1 MSRSDGAV
9 RVLRGIAYALG
20 ATLGLLSVWVVIA
33 RLRYPI
39 DAEWMTGAVRD
50 GVERVRDG
58 KQLYVAPSAGFIP
71 FVYPP
76 LYFWISGLLAK
87 VCSSFVACKVVS
99 IAGTIAAG
107 WGVHR
112 IARALGATPTWSRMA
127 LLLFVATY
135 PLTILFYDLERVDG
149 LYAGIVLV
157 GVAVLLSGDEPKAV
171 RSSAIAGAL
180 LGLSFF
186 AKQAGLLVFAVAVVG
201 LAIAGER
208 KRAGLVLAAGLVVLV
223 AFGTYLFGTTDG
235 FFAYYCLK
243 LPGAHGIR
251 AERISTF
258 FIVDAPRAFAI
269 TAGSVALCV
278 PVVMAVVRNR
288 KKPAAMPWQEVVLA
302 ALVGASMAAAFSF
315 RAHAG
320 GWQNVL
326 VAWLPLGCPAF
337 AIVATRLEASAEG
350 TPAAKTV
357 TMTLLAAVALQLL
370 GAMFDPAEL
379 APDAEDTKE
388 RDRLVALIRDLEK
401 QGEVM
406 VLPTGNLTK
415 QTTAHTAALYDV
427 LRAGGHAPSDLLE
440 GLAARRWT
448 AIFVDAP
455 VDCDLAQCDEL
466 EMAIARSYFV
476 AGRRHDRVHTG
487 MTGYDG
493 RPRWLLRPRTMPL
506 PSDAT
511 KDQLFVR
518 RGIEM
523 SLAQMKS
530 AQMPSDQEIVPSD
543 EIENEAAAQLV
554 VPMFR

>member
-1 MSRSDGAV
+1 V
-9 RVLRGIAYALG
+9 RVLRGITYALG
-20 ATLGLLSVWVVIA
+20 ATLALLSVWVVVA

-58 KQLYVAPSAGFIP
+58 KTLYAAPSAGFIP

-76 LYFWISGLLAK
+76 LYFWLAGLVAK
-87 VCSSFVACKVVS
+87 VTSSFVACKLVS
-99 IAGTIAAG
+99 IAGTLAAG

-112 IARALGATPTWSRMA
+112 IARQLGATTAWSRIA

-149 LYAGIVLV
+149 LYAGIVVV
-157 GVAVLLSGDEPKAV
+157 GIAVLLSGDARKPVA
-171 RSSAIAGAL
+171 SSAVAGAL
-180 LGLSFF
+180 LGLAFF
-186 AKQAGLLVFAVAVVG
+186 AKQAGLVVFVVAVVG
-201 LAIAGER
+201 LVVAGER
-208 KRAGLVLAAGLVVLV
+208 RRASIVLGAGLAVLAVL
-223 AFGTYLFGTTDG
+223 GIYLHASTDG
-235 FFAYYCLK
+235 WFAYYCLK

-251 AERISTF
+251 AERLTTF

-269 TAGSVALCV
+269 TAGSVALCI
-278 PVVMAVVRNR
+278 PVLAALARNR
-288 KKPAAMPWQEVVLA
+288 KKPEAMPWQELVLA
-302 ALVGASMAAAFSF
+302 LLVGASMAAAFSF

-326 VAWLPLGCPAF
+326 VAWLPLGCPAC
-337 AIVATRLEASAEG
+337 AIVATRLEASADEDSPVQR
-350 TPAAKTV
+350 TL
-357 TMTLLAAVALQLL
+357 TMTLLAGVCLQLL
-370 GAMFDPAEL
+370 GAMFDPTEL
-379 APDAEDTKE
+379 APDAEDMKE
-388 RDRLVALIRDLEK
+388 REQLIALVHDLER

-427 LRAGGHAPSDLLE
+427 LRAGGRAPADLLA
-440 GLAARRWT
+440 GLEARRWV

-493 RPRWLLRPRTMPL
+493 RPRWLLRPRKTPL
-506 PSDAT
+506 LAEST
-511 KDQLFVR
+511 KEQLFVR

-530 AQMPSDQEIVPSD
+530 AQIPGDHEISPSD
-543 EIENEAAAQLV
+543 EIEDEAAAQLIM
-554 VPMFR
+554 PMFR